1 MPLPSHDFV
10 FKPPFVVY
18 APSPGKTPAGKQ
30 KRPRAPMPGYC
41 TNMPR
46 PVTALATN
54 TRYSDGDFTRS
65 IVDPDKDAVYSAAI
79 GPLRTF
85 TQDVSRTAPRYTASK
100 GVTTGSGH
108 CAISC
113 LAEWAKGDA
122 LLDVLTQTPQF

>member
-1 MPLPSHDFV
+1 MPPSSQDFD

-85 TQDVSRTAPRYTASK
+85 TQDVRSEVRRVGKECVS
-100 GVTTGSGH
+100 TGRFRLSPH
-108 CAISC
+108 H
-113 LAEWAKGDA
+113 
-122 LLDVLTQTPQF
+122 